1 MSDKFKE
8 PLKIGMPKTHNN
20 NLDTI
25 LEDKECIFSEKKEI
39 YKLAISIAI
48 KQNKIGAK
56 NPKDMWLS
64 FTVEQIDP
72 APKYFYN
79 IVKASYPNEEE
90 AVYKTVQRLATAGIE
105 ILYDDYLKNN
115 YISLS
120 RYL

>member
-1 MSDKFKE
+1 MSVEFKE
-8 PLKIGMPKTHNN
+8 PLKIGMPITHNTK
-20 NLDTI
+20 LDNI

-56 NPKDMWLS
+56 NLKDLWLS
-64 FTVEQIDP
+64 FSVEQIDP

-79 IVKASYPNEEE
+79 IVRASYPNEQE

-105 ILYDDYLKNN
+105 ILYDDYEKNN

-120 RYL
+120 LYL